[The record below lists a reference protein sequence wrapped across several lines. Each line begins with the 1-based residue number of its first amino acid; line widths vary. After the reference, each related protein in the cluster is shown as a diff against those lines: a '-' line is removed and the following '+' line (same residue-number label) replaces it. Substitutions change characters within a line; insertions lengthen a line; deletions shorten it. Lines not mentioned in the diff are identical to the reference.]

1 MALRSRSAASAALCC
16 LLVALG
22 RPCAA
27 QQLLS
32 ERLGFYQWVGTPVQG
47 NADDL
52 LTQARRYAT
61 ATGARVFRLYLGAR
75 YDYQHHTGHRPAPG
89 STPAQI
95 LALPHYQAVLDDP
108 GLHTIILT
116 TYTSADYGAGPD
128 DLNLL
133 RPWTAAAEQTERE
146 QIRALC
152 EFLYARWGGEP
163 KTVVIANSE
172 ADDKMLEIMNYTGSP
187 EQAIATMSAWTRT
200 RHDAITAARAA
211 HPKARLRVLHGFEI
225 SLVNLALARKEAA
238 FEKTPSG
245 TWNALGDVVPHVRFD
260 LLLYSTYESI
270 NSPYETRNPNVDA
283 SQTGVRLRR
292 DLDRIRERSR
302 TSLSAEGRRLFAD
315 RFVAAGELGFAR
327 DRFEHLPTGGVLPRL
342 LSAIQAAADWGCPYI
357 VLWQVFDGPKAGGE
371 QFGFGLVDRQ
381 GRFPR
386 LRPAGS
392 GCDSIQAC
400 LTSSRALSD
409 GQAGRDQSPRR

>member
-16 LLVALG
+16 LLATVAP
-22 RPCAA
+22 PCAA
-27 QQLLS
+27 QQPLS

-47 NADDL
+47 NSDDL
-52 LTQARRYAT
+52 LTPARRYAT
-61 ATGARVFRLYLGAR
+61 ATGTHVFRLYLGAR
-75 YDYQHHTGHRPAPG
+75 YDYRHHAGHRPAPG

-95 LALPHYQAVLDDP
+95 LAVPRYQAVLDDP
-108 GLHTIILT
+108 NLHTIILT

-128 DLNLL
+128 DLSLL
-133 RPWTAAAEQTERE
+133 RPWTAAAGQAERE

-152 EFLYARWGGEP
+152 EFLYARWGNRP

-172 ADDKMLEIMNYTGSP
+172 ADEKMLEIMNYTGSP
-187 EQAIATMSAWTRT
+187 EQAVATMTAWTRT
-200 RHDAITAARAA
+200 RHDAVTAARAA
-211 HPKARLRVLHGFEI
+211 HPEARLRVLHGFEI
-225 SLVNLALARKEAA
+225 SLVNLALIQKGAA

-270 NSPYETRNPNVDA
+270 NSPYETRNTNVEA
-283 SQTGVRLRR
+283 SQAGVRLRR

-302 TSLSAEGRRLFAD
+302 ASLSAEGRRLFAD

-327 DRFEHLPTGGVLPRL
+327 DRFEYLPTGGVLPRL
-342 LSAIQAAADWGCPYI
+342 LSALQAAADWGGPYI
-357 VLWQVFDGPKAGGE
+357 VLWLVFDTPKAGGE

-386 LRPAGS
+386 LKPALS

-400 LTSSRALSD
+400 LLTLGLATL
-409 GQAGRDQSPRR
+409 P

>member
-1 MALRSRSAASAALCC
+1 MALRSRSAASAALC
-16 LLVALG
+16 LLAAG
-22 RPCAA
+22 AQPCAA
-27 QQLLS
+27 QQPFA
-32 ERLGFYQWVGTPVQG
+32 ERLGFYQWDGAPVVGRS
-47 NADDL
+47 DDL
-52 LTQARRYAT
+52 LTQARRHAT

-75 YDYQHHTGHRPAPG
+75 YDYQHHAGHRPAPG
-89 STPAQI
+89 STPAQL

-108 GLHTIILT
+108 DLHTILLT

-133 RPWTAAAEQTERE
+133 RPWTAAAEQAERE

-152 EFLYARWGGEP
+152 EFLYARWGNRP
-163 KTVVIANSE
+163 KTVVLANSE
-172 ADDKMLEIMNYTGSP
+172 ADEKMLEIMNHTGSP
-187 EQAIATMSAWTRT
+187 EQAVATMTAWTRT
-200 RHDAITAARAA
+200 RHGAITAARAA
-211 HPKARLRVLHGFEI
+211 HPQAPLRVLHGFEI
-225 SLVNLALARKEAA
+225 SLVNLALIRKGPA

-245 TWNALGDVVPHVRFD
+245 TWNALRDVVPHVRFD

-270 NSPYETRNPNVDA
+270 NSPYETRNTNVEA
-283 SQTGVRLRR
+283 SQTGVRLSR

-302 TSLSAEGRRLFAD
+302 GSLSAEGRRLFAD

-327 DRFEHLPTGGVLPRL
+327 DRFEYLPTGGVLPRL
-342 LSAIQAAADWGCPYI
+342 LSAVQAAADWGCPYI
-357 VLWQVFDGPKAGGE
+357 VLWQVFDAPKAGRE

-386 LRPAGS
+386 LKPALN

-400 LTSSRALSD
+400 LLTLGLATL
-409 GQAGRDQSPRR
+409 P